1 MFTNLNLTDME
12 AGYKAFR
19 REIIQKIRNL
29 RFRWGLRAKAKRLIS
44 SIAVAI
50 PFGHKLSASH
60 AEVFALA
67 YATQAWGSAESR
79 SGQGSER
86 EATTALR
93 SYLPELF
100 KRLDVKIFL
109 DAPCGDW
116 NWMQFVNLAG
126 ADYVGIDV
134 VPDVI
139 ASNRERFARPGVR
152 FTLAD
157 LTKDTL
163 PCADLVL
170 CRDCWV
176 HLSFQDIAAMLE
188 NFRRSGTTWLLV
200 SNSPHIKKNLNQ
212 ITGLRWRYLN
222 LQQAPFHFPKAVE
235 SRKDH
240 YRDVPFEI
248 TLWRIA
254 DLPKING

>member
-1 MFTNLNLTDME
+1 M
-12 AGYKAFR
+12 G
-19 REIIQKIRNL
+19 
-29 RFRWGLRAKAKRLIS
+29 FRWGLRAKAKRLAS
-44 SIAVAI
+44 HIAATI
-50 PFGHKLSASH
+50 PFGLKLKEIIRRGLGIETATTSQREIDWSATGPPGQ
-60 AEVFALA
+60 VFALA

-79 SGQGSER
+79 SGRGSER
-86 EATTALR
+86 EALR

-116 NWMQFVNLAG
+116 NWMQFVDLAG
-126 ADYVGIDV
+126 VDYVGIDV

-139 ASNRERFARPGVR
+139 AANREWFGRPGVR
-152 FTLAD
+152 FMIAD
-157 LTKDTL
+157 LIKDPL

-176 HLSFQDIAAMLE
+176 HLSFHDIAAVLE

-200 SNSPHIKKNLNQ
+200 SNSPHIKRNLDQ
-212 ITGLRWRYLN
+212 TTGLRWRHLN
-222 LQQAPFHFPKAVE
+222 LQQAPFHFPKAAE

-240 YRDVPFEI
+240 YPDVPFEI

-254 DLPKING
+254 DLPQINADGAN

>member
-1 MFTNLNLTDME
+1 MSL
-12 AGYKAFR
+12 
-19 REIIQKIRNL
+19 
-29 RFRWGLRAKAKRLIS
+29 LRAKAKKLAS
-44 SIAVAI
+44 HVTAAI
-50 PFGHKLSASH
+50 PFGRKARSH

-67 YATQAWGSAESR
+67 YATQAWGSAESL
-79 SGQGSER
+79 SGHGSER

-116 NWMQFVNLAG
+116 NWMQLVDLAG
-126 ADYVGIDV
+126 IDYVGIDV
-134 VPDVI
+134 VPNVI

-152 FTLAD
+152 FVLAD
-157 LTKDTL
+157 LTKDPL

-170 CRDCWV
+170 CRDCLV
-176 HLSFQDIAAMLE
+176 HLSFRDIAAVLE
-188 NFRRSGTTWLLV
+188 NFRRSGISWLLV
-200 SNSPHIKKNLNQ
+200 SNSPNIKKNRNQ
-212 ITGLRWRYLN
+212 ITGLSWRHLN
-222 LQQAPFHFPKAVE
+222 LRHAPFYFPKASE

-240 YRDVPFEI
+240 YADVPFEI

>member
-1 MFTNLNLTDME
+1 L
-12 AGYKAFR
+12 
-19 REIIQKIRNL
+19 
-29 RFRWGLRAKAKRLIS
+29 GLRTKAKRLASHIVS
-44 SIAVAI
+44 VI
-50 PFGHKLSASH
+50 PFGHKQPASR
-60 AEVFALA
+60 AEVFAPA
-67 YATQAWGSAESR
+67 YATPVWGSAESR
-79 SGQGSER
+79 SGHGSER

-100 KRLDVKIFL
+100 KRLDVEIFL

-116 NWMQFVNLAG
+116 NWMQFVDLADV
-126 ADYVGIDV
+126 DYVGVDV

-152 FTLAD
+152 FMLAD
-157 LTKDTL
+157 LTKDPL

-176 HLSFQDIAAMLE
+176 HLSFKDIAAVLE

-200 SNSPHIKKNLNQ
+200 SNSPHIKKNSNQ

-222 LQQAPFHFPKAVE
+222 LHEAPFHFPKAAE

-240 YRDVPFEI
+240 YPDVPFEI

-254 DLPKING
+254 DLPKIDGNLSERAKSE

>member
-1 MFTNLNLTDME
+1 M
-12 AGYKAFR
+12 
-19 REIIQKIRNL
+19 
-29 RFRWGLRAKAKRLIS
+29 RFGSALRAKAKRLAS
-44 SIAVAI
+44 HIAATI
-50 PFGHKLSASH
+50 PFGRKAPPH
-60 AEVFALA
+60 AGVFALA
-67 YATQAWGSAESR
+67 YATQAWGSAEAG

-116 NWMQFVNLAG
+116 NWMQLVDLAG
-126 ADYVGIDV
+126 VDYVGIDV

-139 ASNRERFARPGVR
+139 ASNRKRFARPGVR
-152 FTLAD
+152 FVLAD
-157 LTKDTL
+157 LTADSL

-176 HLSFQDIAAMLE
+176 HLSFRDIAAMLE
-188 NFRRSGTTWLLV
+188 NFRRSNITWLLV
-200 SNSPHIKKNLNQ
+200 SNTPSIKKNRNQ
-212 ITGLRWRYLN
+212 ITGLSWRHLN
-222 LQQAPFHFPKAVE
+222 LHQPPFHFPKALE
-235 SRKDH
+235 SRRDH
-240 YRDVPFEI
+240 YPDVPFEI
-248 TLWRIA
+248 SLWRIA